1 MPRNSTSQHHYVAA
15 RQMAKSEKV
24 TVDIAKILVKKVEET
39 KKLFVNGETVQW
51 NLNLN
56 LNNNQVFWHI
66 QQVKHWIVQWL
77 KKNWTKNWDTFAQ
90 ASLITANK
98 ANFLKQFLITKC
110 AHEKLRYL
118 CWTAASHS
126 GTTEWI
132 DWYFTKPTNAFTHY
146 EHNITNMGIHDDE
159 ISVPLRFDE
168 EDLKRMKFDKQLSY
182 TGIVN

>member
-1 MPRNSTSQHHYVAA
+1 MERQFNGILILILITTKYSGTFSRWSTELCS
-15 RQMAKSEKV
+15 
-24 TVDIAKILVKKVEET
+24 
-39 KKLFVNGETVQW
+39 GW
-51 NLNLN
+51 
-56 LNNNQVFWHI
+56 
-66 QQVKHWIVQWL
+66 

-110 AHEKLRYL
+110 AHEKLRNL

-126 GTTEWI
+126 ENTEWI
-132 DWYFTKPTNAFTHY
+132 DWYVTKPTNAFTHY

-182 TGIVN
+182 MGIVN